1 MAILQIASKFRK
13 QFREITRYCKTIIFT
28 NFRQSSH
35 PRFLLSFCPY
45 FVPIVSSPFVL
56 SNGCLLLVTYCFSS
70 DMHFRARLNWRDSVL
85 LEFMLEIDDLNGKK
99 LIILYRSSLKKKLGR
114 HAIL

>member
-1 MAILQIASKFRK
+1 MAILQIVSKFRK

-35 PRFLLSFCPY
+35 PHFLLSFRPY

-56 SNGCLLLVTYCFSS
+56 SNGCRLLVTYCFSS
-70 DMHFRARLNWRDSVL
+70 DMHFWVRMNWRDNVF
-85 LEFMLEIDDLNGKK
+85 LEFMLEIDDLNRKK
-99 LIILYRSSLKKKLGR
+99 VIILYRSSLKKN
-114 HAIL
+114 